1 MQEQK
6 IAILNIIYEIRDVDW
21 NVDCKR
27 ENFDSHYREIHLKFW
42 FEWKFYIYV
51 EHNGLYMKQFFCWWE
66 LKGWDRPPKFQR
78 YFIFWI
84 LSFFFLVFFYNRAIN
99 SELLFNIKFCFTFYC
114 YEVAFKIIF
123 RYKKNKIYNT
133 CYNSLHIHMHKLSL
147 RVKKKNRSLIFHFKN
162 KKTVKNTTTYQK
174 LRNTI
179 IAILILQHLFKFF
192 NLLLIVH

>member
-1 MQEQK
+1 MEIEGVGSTSK
-6 IAILNIIYEIRDVDW
+6 VSTLFHILN
-21 NVDCKR
+21 
-27 ENFDSHYREIHLKFW
+27 
-42 FEWKFYIYV
+42 
-51 EHNGLYMKQFFCWWE
+51 
-66 LKGWDRPPKFQR
+66 
-78 YFIFWI
+78 FI
-84 LSFFFLVFFYNRAIN
+84 FFFLVFFYNRAIN

-179 IAILILQHLFKFF
+179 IEILILQHLFKFF
-192 NLLLIVH
+192 NLLLTVH